1 LAALSLFGFSFR
13 KKDPENVSFAPP
25 VKDDGAT
32 IVTAPVV
39 GSAYGTYLDL
49 QGAVRSEAEL
59 ITKYRQMSLHS
70 EIRSAIDHITNEAI
84 VVEKENPIV
93 KMDLDEVDG
102 LPPKL
107 ANVIEE
113 EFKNVLRLLDFNAS
127 AYEIFKRW
135 YVDGR
140 LPYHVIIDKKA
151 PQDGIKELR
160 YIDPRKIKKVREVKQ
175 VKDPQTGAVMQQTIV
190 EYYIYND
197 QGFNAKPA
205 APYGATTA
213 TEINLKIAKDAV
225 VYATSGVL
233 NENGTTVL
241 SHLHDSIIPLNKLR
255 SIEDAAVIYR
265 LVRAPERRVWYI
277 DVGDLPKAK
286 AEQYIQ
292 EMMNKYR
299 NKMVYDSATG
309 TVKDDRKH
317 MTMLEDIW
325 LSRRGGDSGGRGT
338 QIDTLPGGEN
348 LGQMEE
354 INYFLRQLYKSL
366 KVPLSRLDPDI
377 TVTLGRATE
386 ITRDELDFSK
396 FIDRLRLRFNQL
408 FNDILEK
415 QLVLKGIML
424 PEEWRELTREI
435 TYVYARDNYFSELKD
450 QEILIG
456 RMNVLQGILPVVGR
470 FVSNQWV
477 RERIMHQTEEEM
489 EIIDQQILEERENP
503 IYAVQTMLDGTPAIP
518 MTDPGLT
525 LPPGL
530 PPPEVLN
537 SMYPQPDK
545 KKGGPKK

>member
-1 LAALSLFGFSFR
+1 
-13 KKDPENVSFAPP
+13 
-25 VKDDGAT
+25 
-32 IVTAPVV
+32 
-39 GSAYGTYLDL
+39 
-49 QGAVRSEAEL
+49 
-59 ITKYRQMSLHS
+59 
-70 EIRSAIDHITNEAI
+70 
-84 VVEKENPIV
+84 
-93 KMDLDEVDG
+93 
-102 LPPKL
+102 
-107 ANVIEE
+107 
-113 EFKNVLRLLDFNAS
+113 
-127 AYEIFKRW
+127 
-135 YVDGR
+135 
-140 LPYHVIIDKKA
+140 
-151 PQDGIKELR
+151 
-160 YIDPRKIKKVREVKQ
+160 
-175 VKDPQTGAVMQQTIV
+175 
-190 EYYIYND
+190 
-197 QGFNAKPA
+197 
-205 APYGATTA
+205 
-213 TEINLKIAKDAV
+213 V

-233 NENGTTVL
+233 DENGTTVL

-489 EIIDQQILEERENP
+489 EIIDQQILDERESP
-503 IYAVQTMLDGTPAIP
+503 IYQVQTQLDGSPAIP
-518 MTDPGLT
+518 ITDPGMS

-530 PPPEVLN
+530 PPPEVMN
-537 SMYPQPDK
+537 AMYPPPAPKTPAK
-545 KKGGPKK
+545 KK